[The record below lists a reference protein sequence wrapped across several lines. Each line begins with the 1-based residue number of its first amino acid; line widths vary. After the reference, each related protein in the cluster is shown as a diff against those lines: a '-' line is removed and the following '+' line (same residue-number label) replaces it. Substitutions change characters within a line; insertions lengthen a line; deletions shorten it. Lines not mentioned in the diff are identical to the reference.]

1 MSLLNTTLQTLVV
14 RLRDMSGN
22 VTQQKLHNRVFDAY
36 EAKSL
41 VFQVISPAQQ
51 LVMKQYSGRIPP
63 MHPVGQPLMVDS
75 WSELVELHKPDNEYQ
90 LLPRRARNN
99 NAYAVMSAICCSV
112 GSPFEM
118 DHRLEPADFKLV
130 FKSQADQDA
139 RTAFNLKHTD
149 KVPQTI
155 FLDGLMEAP
164 KASALVSFHNILTPA
179 HVNNLAGTEQFL
191 REWCREPTDGD
202 RHRQLKLCFSSL
214 LEKQTHLFLGTNAA
228 PGRELLNYA
237 KGKNIFVYGKK
248 GMTYQYV
255 P

>member
-14 RLRDMSGN
+14 RLRDMSGK

-41 VFQVISPAQQ
+41 VFEVILPEQQ
-51 LVMKQYSGRIPP
+51 IVMRQYAGRIPP
-63 MHPVGQPLMVDS
+63 LHPVGQPLMVDS
-75 WSELVELHKPDNEYQ
+75 WSELVELHKPENEYQ

-99 NAYAVMSAICCSV
+99 NAYAVMSAICSSA

-118 DHRLEPADFKLV
+118 EHRLEPVDFKLV
-130 FKSQADQDA
+130 FKSQSDQDA
-139 RTAFNLKHTD
+139 RTAFNLKHMD

-155 FLDGLMEAP
+155 FLDGLMQAP
-164 KASALVSFHNILTPA
+164 KASALVSFHSILTPA
-179 HVNNLAGTEQFL
+179 HVNNLAGIDQFL
-191 REWCREPTDGD
+191 RGWCREPADGD
-202 RHRQLKLCFSSL
+202 RHRQLKVGFNSL
-214 LEKQTHLFLGTNAA
+214 FEKPTHLFLGTNAA

-237 KGKNIFVYGKK
+237 KGKNIFVYAKK
-248 GMTYQYV
+248 GMAFQYV